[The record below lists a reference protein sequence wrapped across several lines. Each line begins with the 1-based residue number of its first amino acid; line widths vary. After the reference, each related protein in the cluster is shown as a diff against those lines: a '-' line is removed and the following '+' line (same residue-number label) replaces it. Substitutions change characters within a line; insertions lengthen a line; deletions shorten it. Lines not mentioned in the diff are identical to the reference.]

1 MYFCNSTR
9 NDTIDTISNILQ
21 QTLSALQVFN
31 HDDAELNN
39 KIRTRVG
46 GIDLLV
52 EIKAAALEDNLEL
65 MNPGGRMII
74 LGPHDEE
81 ITISLKKFLKKEVYL
96 TGANL
101 GNSTVNELLGKLIT
115 VIDNIDKHLTHCS
128 ETARFLRE
136 HQIKPKVEVKFT
148 MKNAVMAHLY
158 KEDPTR
164 RRKGQIVLKNDD
176 V

>member
-1 MYFCNSTR
+1 MSSNECIVKIYSCNSTR
-9 NDTIDTISNILQ
+9 NNTIDTISNTLQ

-65 MNPGGRMII
+65 MNPGGWMII

-81 ITISLKKFLKKEVYL
+81 IKISLKKFLKKEVYL

-101 GNSTVNELLGKLIT
+101 GNSTVNELLG
-115 VIDNIDKHLTHCS
+115 
-128 ETARFLRE
+128 R
-136 HQIKPKVEVKFT
+136 
-148 MKNAVMAHLY
+148 
-158 KEDPTR
+158 
-164 RRKGQIVLKNDD
+164 
-176 V
+176 